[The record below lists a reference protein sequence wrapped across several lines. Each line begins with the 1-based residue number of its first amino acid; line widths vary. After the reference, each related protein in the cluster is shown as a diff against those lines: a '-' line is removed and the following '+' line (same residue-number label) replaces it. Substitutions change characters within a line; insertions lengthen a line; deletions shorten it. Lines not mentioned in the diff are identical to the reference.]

1 MTALVALPDLAAAF
15 PEVLGGMVDC
25 YLVSARVITLQLTL
39 VNLERKI
46 TSTGL
51 ATRKLSTEAI
61 QGTSLPLQG
70 IDNIH
75 GSDSLPLGVLSVGD
89 GIPDDIL
96 QEDLGKDVT
105 SLLTLLKQSH
115 FYFLT
120 FRTPLVS
127 S

>member
-1 MTALVALPDLAAAF
+1 M
-15 PEVLGGMVDC
+15 
-25 YLVSARVITLQLTL
+25 
-39 VNLERKI
+39 
-46 TSTGL
+46 
-51 ATRKLSTEAI
+51 RKLSPEAI

-70 IDNIH
+70 IDNVH
-75 GSDSLPLGVLSVGD
+75 GGDSLPLCVLSVGD